1 METQFSKGLKKNGMI
16 ILRVSTEEKTRLEQ
30 LARSEGCSTLAMY
43 CRRKLFESLST
54 EMKLNKILELVQS
67 KK

>member
-1 METQFSKGLKKNGMI
+1 MGQTQFSKGLKMNGLI
-16 ILRVSTEEKTRLEQ
+16 ILRVSTEEKERLTQ
-30 LARSEGCSTLAMY
+30 LAKAQGCSTLAMY

-54 EMKLNKILELVQS
+54 EIKLNKILDLLN

>member
-1 METQFSKGLKKNGMI
+1 MIQNLNKGLKKNGVI
-16 ILRVSTEEKTRLEQ
+16 ILRVSTEEKDRLTA
-30 LARSEGCSTLAMY
+30 LAKSEGCSTLASY

-54 EMKLNKILELVQS
+54 EIKLNKIIELVS

>member
-1 METQFSKGLKKNGMI
+1 MEQTQFSKGLKKNGMI
-16 ILRVSTEEKTRLEQ
+16 ILRVSSEEKERLTQ
-30 LARSEGCSTLAMY
+30 LAKVEGCSTLAMY

-54 EMKLNKILELVQS
+54 ELKLNKILDLLN